1 MIAVEN
7 YSTADSMVEN
17 TIKKRPHHTTNEEK
31 QLRDSTIKR
40 QKRGKVFS
48 SVFSSLPNIADD
60 DEEEDSA
67 PATDTTPIDLSS
79 CKTVIPNADDYA
91 NLLFY
96 KSPEAE
102 DVASRIHTIEKKK
115 EMNIVT
121 KRNYKQK
128 KTRRRISFGAAIPTI
143 HYLADVPS
151 VHTITPEEKATLW
164 YSRADLEEF
173 KSCAQLSINDIK
185 NIISIDK
192 NAYKDRT
199 KFRILM
205 LSFEDNTNTSIR
217 GLESRIFRRKYTRQM
232 LIKDVIECQTHVD
245 GLVKFGMPMGDEQMK
260 SKLLAKVSKER
271 SKMAKNLALVD
282 AKDDY
287 KEVLVCSS
295 N

>member
-1 MIAVEN
+1 M
-7 YSTADSMVEN
+7 
-17 TIKKRPHHTTNEEK
+17 
-31 QLRDSTIKR
+31 
-40 QKRGKVFS
+40 
-48 SVFSSLPNIADD
+48 
-60 DEEEDSA
+60 
-67 PATDTTPIDLSS
+67 
-79 CKTVIPNADDYA
+79 
-91 NLLFY
+91 
-96 KSPEAE
+96 
-102 DVASRIHTIEKKK
+102 ASRIHTIEK
-115 EMNIVT
+115 NSV
-121 KRNYKQK
+121 KRNYIQK

-205 LSFEDNTNTSIR
+205 LSFEDNTKTSIR

-245 GLVKFGMPMGDEQMK
+245 GLAKFGMPMCDKQMK
-260 SKLLAKVSKER
+260 SNLLAKVSKER

-287 KEVLVCSS
+287 EEVLVCSS